1 MRDRGQKTRMV
12 AVAGLMS
19 AVVMGICGTIS
30 AGQTVA
36 KKAVDSWM
44 DPAPAREMPLW
55 EKGAPGARGTAEEDR
70 PMLAYYAPT
79 GNPSHTAVIVAPG
92 GGYEHLAMNHE
103 GRQVANWWNA
113 HGVAAFVL
121 RYRLGPKYHYPVE
134 LEDAQRAIRMVRA
147 GASEFGV
154 APNRIGMMGFS
165 AGGNLTALA
174 ATHFDAGNASAS
186 DAIDRES
193 SRPDFVV
200 LAYPVIFMGGDKMHQ
215 GSEKNLLGENASQE
229 LKNKV
234 SPELHVTK
242 QTPPAFLFATSD
254 DETVPVENSVAFYS
268 ALHAAGVPAEL
279 HIFEKGRHGV
289 GLALED
295 PSLGQWPVLLTE
307 WMRARGLLAM
317 K

>member
-1 MRDRGQKTRMV
+1 MKSKLLVV
-12 AVAGLMS
+12 ALAVCAASAAFGARSVA
-19 AVVMGICGTIS
+19 
-30 AGQTVA
+30 QTA
-36 KKAVDSWM
+36 QKKAADSWM
-44 DPAPAREMPLW
+44 DPAPPKEMLLW
-55 EKGAPGARGTAEEDR
+55 EQGPPGAKGSGDEDK
-70 PMLAYYAPT
+70 PMLAYYAPN

-113 HGVAAFVL
+113 HGIAAFVL
-121 RYRLGPKYHYPVE
+121 RYRLGPKYHYPIE

-147 GASEFGV
+147 RASEFGI
-154 APNRIGMMGFS
+154 APDRIGMMGFS

-174 ATHFDAGNASAS
+174 ATHFDAGNAGAS
-186 DAIDRES
+186 DAIDRVS

-200 LAYPVIFMGGDKMHQ
+200 LAYPVIFMGGDKLHR

-229 LKNKV
+229 LKEAV
-234 SPELHVTK
+234 SPELHVTRE
-242 QTPPAFLFATSD
+242 TPPAFLFSTSD

-307 WMRARGLLAM
+307 WMRERGLLAA